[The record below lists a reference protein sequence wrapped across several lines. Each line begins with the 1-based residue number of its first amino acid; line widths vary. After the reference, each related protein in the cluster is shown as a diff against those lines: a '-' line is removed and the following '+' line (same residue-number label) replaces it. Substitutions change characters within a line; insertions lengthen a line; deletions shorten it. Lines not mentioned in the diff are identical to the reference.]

1 MLRLLFCLSVLL
13 ATPFLALAQ
22 DQGFDDWLS
31 NFRVR
36 AQQAGISADTINQ
49 TLTDIEYIPRVIELD
64 RSQPEFTMTYD
75 QYMSRVVSPERVKH
89 GRELLARNRKILNQ
103 ISKQSGV
110 PAAQIVAMWGIE
122 TDFGR
127 VKGGFNVIPAL
138 ATLAYEGRRAQYFE
152 KELINALTM
161 IDREHV
167 APSEMMGSWAGAMGQ
182 CQFMPS
188 TFLSYAVDYNKDGKK
203 DIWTNQGDVFA
214 SCGNYLSKSGWDK
227 NQHWGRAVKL
237 TQEIPADQIGTK
249 VQKTVAEWRKLGVR
263 QANGKA
269 LQGGSQVMSLVKPE
283 GGPAFLVSKNYNV
296 ILTWNRSTLFALAAG
311 QLADGIAGV
320 GKPNFKHAEIVKPQP
335 KIDPANSL

>member
-1 MLRLLFCLSVLL
+1 
-13 ATPFLALAQ
+13 
-22 DQGFDDWLS
+22 
-31 NFRVR
+31 
-36 AQQAGISADTINQ
+36 
-49 TLTDIEYIPRVIELD
+49 
-64 RSQPEFTMTYD
+64 
-75 QYMSRVVSPERVKH
+75 
-89 GRELLARNRKILNQ
+89 
-103 ISKQSGV
+103 
-110 PAAQIVAMWGIE
+110 
-122 TDFGR
+122 
-127 VKGGFNVIPAL
+127 
-138 ATLAYEGRRAQYFE
+138 LAYEGRRAQYFE

-167 APSEMMGSWAGAMGQ
+167 APSEMMGSWAGAIGQ